1 MGQNGA
7 LSTAVDY
14 LIRRAGELT
23 IDEAADLYR
32 ARAAH
37 VLLHGHAA
45 DQRALIHAE
54 RTAVRTGRLAEY
66 EQARRAAASAWRGA
80 LPEVQGPWLVVGS
93 AIANAAGALVLADE
107 LNREDF
113 TTLTGPWRQAI
124 GTMVPVGP
132 GQPTRQ
138 VSPKLPR
145 PVVAARKPPL
155 SRHTDPPR

>member
-1 MGQNGA
+1 VGQNGA
-7 LSTAVDY
+7 LSTAVEY

-23 IDEAADLYR
+23 IDEAADLYL

-45 DQRALIHAE
+45 DQRALINAE

-66 EQARRAAASAWRGA
+66 EQARHAAASAWRGA

-93 AIANAAGALVLADE
+93 AIANAAGALALADE
-107 LNREDF
+107 LNRDDF
-113 TTLTGPWRQAI
+113 ASLIGPWRQAI
-124 GTMVPVGP
+124 GTMEPVGP

-138 VSPKLPR
+138 VSPRLLVR
-145 PVVAARKPPL
+145 
-155 SRHTDPPR
+155 